1 MILSQLAFSW
11 LPDNPQSWI
20 FETVGIVASLLVF
33 ASFFWSNEKV
43 TRMVNMV
50 GCVVFVVYAILIQ
63 SLSVCIINGA
73 CFILHVVKLVQ
84 MYNRA
89 KKAKNEQSQKGEQ
102 PAQTQKEQADLSAD
116 ESAKE

>member
-1 MILSQLAFSW
+1 MTISQLAFSW
-11 LPDNPQSWI
+11 LPSDPQAWA

-33 ASFFWSNEKV
+33 ASFFWSNEKI

-50 GCVVFVVYAILIQ
+50 GCVAFVIYAILIQ

-89 KKAKNEQSQKGEQ
+89 KKAKNEKQEQTAEKTQSQNENGVSTED
-102 PAQTQKEQADLSAD
+102 TDKE
-116 ESAKE
+116 

>member
-1 MILSQLAFSW
+1 MTLSQLAFSW
-11 LPDNPQSWI
+11 LPSNPQAWA

-33 ASFFWSNEKV
+33 ASFFWSNEKI

-50 GCVVFVVYAILIQ
+50 GCVAFVIYAILIQ

-89 KKAKNEQSQKGEQ
+89 KKAKAEKQQTEREEQSQEEK
-102 PAQTQKEQADLSAD
+102 DLSAD
-116 ESAKE
+116 SSDNE

>member
-1 MILSQLAFSW
+1 MTLSQLAFSW
-11 LPDNPQSWI
+11 LPDNPQAWA

-33 ASFFWSNEKV
+33 ASFFWSNEKI

-50 GCVVFVVYAILIQ
+50 GCIAFVIYAILIQ

-89 KKAKNEQSQKGEQ
+89 KKAKAEKQEQSFEEKQSDEK
-102 PAQTQKEQADLSAD
+102 DVSAD
-116 ESAKE
+116 SSDKE

>member
-11 LPDNPQSWI
+11 LPDNPQAWA
-20 FETVGIVASLLVF
+20 FEIVGIAASLIVF
-33 ASFFWSNEKV
+33 ASFFWSNEKI

-50 GCVVFVVYAILIQ
+50 GCVIFVIYSILIE
-63 SLSVCIINGA
+63 SLSVCVINSA

-89 KKAKNEQSQKGEQ
+89 KKAKCGELKQTEQTSQPQEEKGVSEDVSDN
-102 PAQTQKEQADLSAD
+102 K
-116 ESAKE
+116 